1 VFAGGGTGGHLF
13 PGLAI
18 AEAFQAQA
26 ADSRPLFVTT
36 GRPVEEHVLAQE
48 TYETHRILAAGFKG
62 LGLGGKI
69 KSLVLVPLG
78 GMAALRL
85 LLRVKPHVVIGMGGY
100 SAAPVILAAWI
111 LRIPCAIHEQNRIA
125 GMTNRLLAPFV
136 DRIYLSFPDTEIA
149 GGREKIRCTGNPV
162 RSSIA
167 GRAQAPGSRGEGRKF
182 TVLVAGGSQ
191 GAHALNTKMLDAL
204 SHLAAPHLYR
214 FLHQSGEA
222 DLETVRA
229 GYEKAGVE
237 AEVRAFFN
245 DMGDTYAAAD
255 LVICRAGAT
264 TVAEVASAGL
274 PAVFIPYPHAAD
286 NHQYHNAKSLEE
298 AGAAEMIDQES
309 AAGELLAGRIQY
321 YRENEGV
328 RRQMQERAE
337 TFSSRQAASAIVA
350 DLRRL
355 REERRSM
362 RKKTGKTA
370 ENG

>member
-1 VFAGGGTGGHLF
+1 
-13 PGLAI
+13 
-18 AEAFQAQA
+18 
-26 ADSRPLFVTT
+26 
-36 GRPVEEHVLAQE
+36 
-48 TYETHRILAAGFKG
+48 
-62 LGLGGKI
+62 
-69 KSLVLVPLG
+69 
-78 GMAALRL
+78 
-85 LLRVKPHVVIGMGGY
+85 
-100 SAAPVILAAWI
+100 
-111 LRIPCAIHEQNRIA
+111 
-125 GMTNRLLAPFV
+125 
-136 DRIYLSFPDTEIA
+136 
-149 GGREKIRCTGNPV
+149 
-162 RSSIA
+162 
-167 GRAQAPGSRGEGRKF
+167 
-182 TVLVAGGSQ
+182 
-191 GAHALNTKMLDAL
+191 MLDAL